1 MLLIIYLT
9 GRSMKPNERANDDV
23 VMKQSTHTTQIID
36 PLYYTVDDALN
47 DNDKDVSDVNCQQQ
61 DPFIGPN
68 PAYGALN

>member
-1 MLLIIYLT
+1 
-9 GRSMKPNERANDDV
+9 MKPNERANDDA

-47 DNDKDVSDVNCQQQ
+47 DIDKDVSDVNCQQQ
-61 DPFIGPN
+61 DVFIEPN